1 MKNIIINQN
10 LKELLIIYSII
21 KILLIKQTKI
31 NDLNKIK
38 YIKKNIYNSL
48 SYKSQII
55 ILLYLLLIKY
65 FEININKLNIINH
78 NKINIELRK
87 IIKSYLTI

>member
-31 NDLNKIK
+31 NDLNTIK

>member
-1 MKNIIINQN
+1 MKNIRINQN
-10 LKELLIIYSII
+10 LKELFIIYSII
-21 KILLIKQTKI
+21 KRLLIKQTKI
-31 NDLNKIK
+31 NNLNKIK
-38 YIKKNIYNSL
+38 YIKKNVYNSL

-65 FEININKLNIINH
+65 FEYNINKLTIINH
-78 NKINIELRK
+78 NNLNIELRK